1 MARRHVSFSVH
12 PKFSAGSGAGV
23 SEEIAL
29 RVASQEKEEYERCL
43 EGLYGE
49 ELKLKASAPNALKG
63 IVEKLEEK
71 RGGWNVTDLIT
82 GERFWRGYVKPRS
95 IQTGDR
101 VIQTAFDGM
110 LRQRTGR
117 LVKSQPLKLTDRGS
131 VSYYVTYEDSEGRL
145 EGNQDVMIERPE
157 VEP

>member
-49 ELKLKASAPNALKG
+49 DKQLDAQQPNALRG
-63 IVEKLEEK
+63 IAEQLEEA

-82 GERFWRGYVKPRS
+82 GEKYWRGPMKAGKV
-95 IQTGDR
+95 QVGDR
-101 VIQTAFDGM
+101 LVE
-110 LRQRTGR
+110 QRVTVTKQPAPYSGR
-117 LVKSQPLKLTDRGS
+117 LASLISIHGTFADGGPFTHAFLRTELLK
-131 VSYYVTYEDSEGRL
+131 
-145 EGNQDVMIERPE
+145 IERPE
-157 VEP
+157 KEP